1 MTRSKSKTAI
11 AGLVSTI
18 VMSYLA
24 SPASISF
31 AATGD
36 KPNWGFTQANF
47 GNGWYEV
54 NAKAAKD
61 ETAKLGGMLS
71 VVSAAGDPSTQNS
84 QIHTFINKGLNGV
97 IINPTDTQA
106 LASSLTA
113 LNTADIPFVLVNV
126 AVTPDLVKKSYCYVT
141 EDGSLNASMVGAE
154 MARVLMKKYGPD
166 QTVKLLE
173 VVGFPGDI
181 ITKDRGGGFEKGY
194 LSVQGAPK
202 PEFLEPVYGHWQADY
217 ATGPVRSRVT
227 ATPDL
232 AGIFVGTDSM
242 IPGVRTAL
250 QSLNKWGQI
259 PIGGYDGRMS
269 IVKDIADG
277 TGGIIATVAN
287 RPETQGQV
295 AADMLKQANDG
306 VPKDTA
312 CPGNVHLVSPEL
324 VTPANAKS
332 YYNSASDY

>member
-1 MTRSKSKTAI
+1 
-11 AGLVSTI
+11 
-18 VMSYLA
+18 MSYLA

-194 LSVQGAPK
+194 LSVQGRPS
-202 PEFLEPVYGHWQADY
+202 PSFWSRHT
-217 ATGPVRSRVT
+217 ATGRRTTPLDRFGPASPPPRTSRVFSW
-227 ATPDL
+227 A
-232 AGIFVGTDSM
+232 
-242 IPGVRTAL
+242 
-250 QSLNKWGQI
+250 
-259 PIGGYDGRMS
+259 PIRRFRAYGRPFS
-269 IVKDIADG
+269 
-277 TGGIIATVAN
+277 
-287 RPETQGQV
+287 R
-295 AADMLKQANDG
+295 
-306 VPKDTA
+306 
-312 CPGNVHLVSPEL
+312 
-324 VTPANAKS
+324 
-332 YYNSASDY
+332 